1 MMTHPTL
8 ITFTGPSG
16 VGKSTIRRMLAEENP
31 NLFCVLPM
39 VTTRAPK
46 DGDRGEY
53 EYVSLEEFSRLRE
66 AGAFVAST
74 RVPGTEER
82 WYAYR
87 FSEMQ
92 DACDAGLSPLLVT
105 DQIIL
110 DQLKASGIVTLFSV
124 GMLPPG
130 ETAEDMIAVLAERLR
145 ARMRDTEPEIADR
158 LRNANADIALLQTQS
173 GLFDQVLIND
183 EMQKTVVSL
192 LAAWGNFENR

>member
-92 DACDAGLSPLLVT
+92 DACDAGLSPLSRGEGRR
-105 DQIIL
+105 D
-110 DQLKASGIVTLFSV
+110 FS
-124 GMLPPG
+124 L
-130 ETAEDMIAVLAERLR
+130 RLR
-145 ARMRDTEPEIADR
+145 ARRRDTEPEIADR